1 MYKKIIQAVVL
12 SLLGLWGCSS
22 RETRPL
28 DNYKGMSVQLV
39 TVSKRD
45 FSTGSIVYGIKIGD
59 YKAVMLDA
67 YSTDL
72 YDRPYSDDIFG
83 NRPRAYVDTNTGAY
97 LNTINYDRDV
107 NPTMLYINPEKYSRE
122 TFDIY
127 ADFFVH
133 QWMAE
138 EKKINKDFSYIENH
152 IIGIVYGAREDFIK
166 RFYGSNDGVNYVFT
180 ISADGVIDYSRDE
193 EPLNYE
199 RSGLAQKVEMPGKII
214 RIEDTLSLTVEKLK
228 RYKDK
233 AGKTMDAYFTIVS
246 TTE

>member
-1 MYKKIIQAVVL
+1 MYKKIIQAVLL
-12 SLLGLWGCSS
+12 SLFGLWGCSS
-22 RETRPL
+22 TQSRPL
-28 DNYKGMSVQLV
+28 DNYKGMPVQLI

-59 YKAVMLDA
+59 HKAVMLDA
-67 YSTDL
+67 HSMDL

-83 NRPRAYVDTNTGAY
+83 NRPRVYADTNNEAY
-97 LNTINYDRDV
+97 LNSINYDRDV
-107 NPTMLYINPEKYSRE
+107 NPSMLYINPEKYSRE

-138 EKKINKDFSYIENH
+138 EKQINKDFPYIKNH
-152 IIGIVYGAREDFIK
+152 IIGVVYGARDDFIK
-166 RFYGSNDGVNYVFT
+166 RFYGSNNGIDYVFK

-193 EPLNYE
+193 ESLNYE
-199 RSGLAQKVEMPGKII
+199 GSGLAQKVEMPGKII
-214 RIEDTLSLTVEKLK
+214 RIKDTLSFTEEKLK

-233 AGKTMDAYFTIVS
+233 AGKTMATYFTIICE
-246 TTE
+246 TE